1 MVGFL
6 GRAVAVGAGVG
17 SEADGGGGGTGL
29 NFRARRSGSS
39 SASSTMIVSSRSVIC
54 SAEGVAEREEFL
66 LVSDAVTK
74 EIGGGTG
81 VAIGDGGVGGA
92 NCCCCSVA
100 VISDVVVTSA
110 SEGARESVDNIWD
123 GTSASAF

>member
-1 MVGFL
+1 M

-39 SASSTMIVSSRSVIC
+39 SASSTMIVSSRSVTCC